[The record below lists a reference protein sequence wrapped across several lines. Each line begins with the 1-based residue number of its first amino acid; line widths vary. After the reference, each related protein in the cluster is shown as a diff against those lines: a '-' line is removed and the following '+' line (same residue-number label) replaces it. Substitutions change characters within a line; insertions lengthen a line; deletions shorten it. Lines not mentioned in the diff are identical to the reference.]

1 MKNPGNL
8 GFLVLSRR
16 LLTQMFAEMYGKWHS
31 DSQAYVYLLM
41 AACFTD
47 QGDTP
52 GCLKRGELFFSGREL
67 SLRFA
72 WSRRHVNHFIGELE
86 QNGVV
91 EVMKVQNCSK
101 LRLLHYAV
109 PHAGEKRC
117 GRKAQ
122 ERGRRDVRGVLGTV
136 SRHDAAACPRHR
148 GGAQGVGETDAG
160 RARGGGGKHRDVSL
174 HAAVYR
180 PGSYGAEVFADEE
193 FCTQLIIFLSVLS
206 DETF

>member
-1 MKNPGNL
+1 MPETGRTV
-8 GFLVLSRR
+8 FLRKGAESALRLEPEACEPLYRR
-16 LLTQMFAEMYGKWHS
+16 AGAERCGG
-31 DSQAYVYLLM
+31 
-41 AACFTD
+41 
-47 QGDTP
+47 GDE
-52 GCLKRGELFFSGREL
+52 GAELFEAASAA
-67 SLRFA
+67 LR
-72 WSRRHVNHFIGELE
+72 
-86 QNGVV
+86 
-91 EVMKVQNCSK
+91 
-101 LRLLHYAV
+101 YAV

-148 GGAQGVGETDAG
+148 GGTQGVGETDAG

-180 PGSYGAEVFADEE
+180 PGSYGTEVFADEE

-206 DETF
+206 DETFFNCQSLLSDEIFQTLNNLLIYKN

>member
-1 MKNPGNL
+1 MEVITTMKNPGNL

-72 WSRRHVNHFIGELE
+72 WSRRHVNHFIG
-86 QNGVV
+86 
-91 EVMKVQNCSK
+91 
-101 LRLLHYAV
+101 
-109 PHAGEKRC
+109 
-117 GRKAQ
+117 
-122 ERGRRDVRGVLGTV
+122 
-136 SRHDAAACPRHR
+136 
-148 GGAQGVGETDAG
+148 
-160 RARGGGGKHRDVSL
+160 
-174 HAAVYR
+174 
-180 PGSYGAEVFADEE
+180 
-193 FCTQLIIFLSVLS
+193 
-206 DETF
+206 

>member
-86 QNGVV
+86 RNGVV

-101 LRLLHYAV
+101 LRLLHYDTLCRMRV
-109 PHAGEKRC
+109 KTVRTEGAGARETRC
-117 GRKAQ
+117 LRC
-122 ERGRRDVRGVLGTV
+122 
-136 SRHDAAACPRHR
+136 S
-148 GGAQGVGETDAG
+148 
-160 RARGGGGKHRDVSL
+160 
-174 HAAVYR
+174 
-180 PGSYGAEVFADEE
+180 GSSI
-193 FCTQLIIFLSVLS
+193 T
-206 DETF
+206 T